1 MFAGG
6 VDASY
11 GNSYDT
17 SNNYGDFVIQTIST
31 SQNTSS
37 GLENPGNMAG
47 YGSGNMLPMI
57 MHMSVMRA
65 IKGDSTLDVAARM
78 SDDSGTL
85 AAANTALYYCA
96 SGSGTACDVIGE
108 YTAVVGS
115 SLGSVF

>member
-1 MFAGG
+1 
-6 VDASY
+6 
-11 GNSYDT
+11 
-17 SNNYGDFVIQTIST
+17 
-31 SQNTSS
+31 
-37 GLENPGNMAG
+37 
-47 YGSGNMLPMI
+47 
-57 MHMSVMRA
+57 MSVMRA

-115 SLGSVF
+115 SLGSGYFKFSIPSTVRNGAIVDTNDVRYILKATDPVDGTKVIYETVEKPPYNFLKTPEKD